1 MAIVWKEIGGELKL
15 IEHDS
20 GATGSSKT
28 YEIKKK
34 CIIVASSNESISV
47 TRRSGSGTLTELGS
61 KNNWTATTN
70 KASVY
75 EVVYLAEPEESMTIS
90 CSTQGV
96 PIIAVITT

>member
-20 GATGSSKT
+20 GATGASKT

-34 CIIVASSNESISV
+34 CIIVVSSNKSISV

-61 KNNWTATTN
+61 KTNWTSSTN
-70 KASVY
+70 TASVY
-75 EVVYLAEPEESMTIS
+75 EVVYLAEPEESMTIAYS
-90 CSTQGV
+90 SQGT
-96 PIIAVITT
+96 PIIAVITV